1 MGYGKLQDE
10 SEQTM
15 RVFHKT
21 IILAL
26 MIGAIYAQT
35 PGTQSTVNAETSAQL
50 AEGKQT
56 VAILDF
62 EGRGISQ
69 MEAATLTDR
78 LMSEMVSTDAVIM
91 VERNQMNEILEE
103 QGLQQAGCT
112 SAECAAE
119 VGALLGVQN
128 MVSGS
133 FGKLGNT
140 YTVDAKM
147 FSVET
152 GATIRSSSKTHKGE
166 VDGLLT
172 IIEIVAWDLVGL
184 QAPADL
190 LAKAGVK
197 APEPVAPPK
206 EPRKPMSKGAKRL
219 LWTVLLVGGGGYGA
233 FAAGLFD
240 PAPVPLPEP
249 PTLPGN

>member
-1 MGYGKLQDE
+1 
-10 SEQTM
+10 
-15 RVFHKT
+15 
-21 IILAL
+21 
-26 MIGAIYAQT
+26 MIGFKRIISWISVIGIIWCQE
-35 PGTQSTVNAETSAQL
+35 TVVNENTAAQL
-50 AEGKQT
+50 AEGKVT

-62 EGRGISQ
+62 EGRGINQ

-91 VERNQMNEILEE
+91 VERNQMAEILEE
-103 QGLQQAGCT
+103 QGLQQSGCS

-140 YTVDAKM
+140 YTIDAKL

-152 GATIRSSSKTHKGE
+152 GATIRSSSKTYKGE
-166 VDGLLT
+166 VDGLLP
-172 IIEIVAWDLVGL
+172 IIQIVGWELVGL

-190 LAKAGVK
+190 LVLAGGA
-197 APEPVAPPK
+197 APEPVKAPK
-206 EPRKPMSKGAKRL
+206 EPRKPMSKGMKRI
-219 LWTVLLVGGGGYGA
+219 LWATLILGGGGYGA

-249 PTLPGN
+249 PTLPN

>member
-1 MGYGKLQDE
+1 
-10 SEQTM
+10 M
-15 RVFHKT
+15 RGFHKT
-21 IILAL
+21 IIFAL
-26 MIGAIYAQT
+26 MIGAICAQT

-78 LMSEMVSTDAVIM
+78 LMSEMVSTNAVIM

-152 GATIRSSSKTHKGE
+152 GATMRSSSKTHKGE

-172 IIEIVAWDLVGL
+172 IIEIVAWELVGL

-206 EPRKPMSKGAKRL
+206 EPRKPMSKGMKRL
-219 LWTVLLVGGGGYGA
+219 LWATILLGGGGYGA
-233 FAAGLFD
+233 YAAGLFD
-240 PAPVPLPEP
+240 VPPSPLPEP
-249 PTLPGN
+249 PTLPEG